1 MAEKEAI
8 FNLKVNTGN
17 SVNDVKKF
25 DKAVDGLDKSL
36 KDTQKTAKN
45 TKGTDHLE
53 QKLKEMNKLLKSG
66 TLTFQQQTKMI
77 KDYQGLAMQAGAT
90 SPVGKQAIQQAAQ
103 LRDTLTDLDNRVKLL
118 SSDYV
123 HLETSMQAISVGA
136 SMFQGISSV
145 TALVGS
151 ENEDL
156 MKTMV
161 KLQAVMGV
169 TNSIH
174 AVSNALNK
182 DSLLGI
188 RLRIIATKLSNFVK
202 GQETTAT
209 ASNVAVQQADIV
221 GTGILAGAKR
231 VLASATL
238 SSATAMKVLKGA
250 IVATGIGAL
259 VLLLMEG
266 VSMLMSF
273 GDASEEAE
281 KQQDAFNQAVE
292 RSNKRITEFDKTT
305 DRELK
310 KHLLNLKLKGV
321 KDKEYNEAV
330 RKGDVTALQKKKKNL
345 EDELQMEKIYYRRKQ
360 ALLEV
365 DLKSTLIHIKREAD
379 LKKKIKEKDGQIEI
393 KEIENQIEIKE
404 EKVKKSHRTSGKNRK
419 QEAEKRR
426 ADELKLLKERLKR
439 EEQANEKI
447 EDLRLK
453 MMETSFIEEDGL
465 MKLNAERQKAE
476 LILKEKFED
485 DKIAMIEKGIKNEI
499 IALDNKFKKGKIKEK
514 DYIKELAKLRED
526 GLKSLTE
533 EESNLLNLKQNELNQ
548 KLLKVEVKH
557 SDDVIKIKKQTE
569 KEKEDLRL
577 KAVELTT
584 DQFQNDLNAFKTK
597 QTEEL
602 KILDKALKDNL
613 ILESEYNKT
622 KEKMAK
628 DLADKEKQLT
638 KDKNEFI
645 KQENGKAFEESVEQL
660 TKILGHVQSGLDQ
673 LGAFNELANVLGENR
688 IMKIEEQANQELS
701 IIDAKQQQ
709 ELSNKSLTDEE
720 KTKLEEKFAQ
730 QKYQVELK
738 QFNQT
743 EKIKKSQFQR
753 EKALKVAQIGVE
765 TALAVMK
772 SIANNGGLPIALP
785 FGIAT
790 GVMGATQIASVL
802 AQKYQGGTAP
812 TPPSMSSGGGGT
824 AGAGGSS
831 FQANTS
837 TQQTN
842 LADIIGGQNQ
852 GSGMVSQVVV
862 LESDITSTQN
872 KVQAQEVKTSF

>member
-8 FNLKVNTGN
+8 FNLKVNTGS

-36 KDTQKTAKN
+36 KDTQKTAQN

-53 QKLKEMNKLLKSG
+53 QKLKEMNKLLESG

-136 SMFQGISSV
+136 SVFQGLSSV

-161 KLQAVMGV
+161 KLQAVMGI

-188 RLRIIATKLSNFVK
+188 RLRIVATKLMNFVK
-202 GQETTAT
+202 GQETSAT
-209 ASNVAVQQADIV
+209 AKNVAVQQADTV

-250 IVATGIGAL
+250 IVSTGIGAL
-259 VLLLMEG
+259 ILLLMEG
-266 VSMLMSF
+266 VSMLLSF

-281 KQQDAFNQAVE
+281 KQNEKFNESIE
-292 RSNKRITEFDKTT
+292 RSNERIDKFDSKME
-305 DRELK
+305 RNLK
-310 KHLLNLKLKGV
+310 KALLRLKLQGV
-321 KDKEYNEAV
+321 SDERYREGV
-330 RKGDVTALQKKKKNL
+330 RKGDEQLLDKKRQNL
-345 EDELQMEKIYYRRKQ
+345 ENEMSLLKKQ
-360 ALLEV
+360 ARQELSVSKDRVKTGLEI
-365 DLKSTLIHIKREAD
+365 LKREQE
-379 LKKKIKEKDGQIEI
+379 LKKKIQSNADQIEI
-393 KEIENQIEIKE
+393 KDLENQVSRKE
-404 EKVKKSHRTSGKNRK
+404 EKEKKSHRRSGRNLK

-426 ADELKLLKERLKR
+426 ANELKLLKERLKR

-453 MMETSFIEEDGL
+453 MMETTFIEEDGL
-465 MKLNAERQKAE
+465 MKLDAERKKAE

-485 DKIAMIEKGIKNEI
+485 NKIAMIEKGIKNEI
-499 IALDNKFKKGKIKEK
+499 TALDEKFKKGKIKE
-514 DYIKELAKLRED
+514 DAYIKELAKLRED
-526 GLKSLTE
+526 GLNSLTE
-533 EESNLLNLKQNELNQ
+533 EEKNLLNLKQNELNQ
-548 KLLKVEVKH
+548 GLLKIEVKH
-557 SDDVIKIKKQTE
+557 SDNVIKIKKQTE
-569 KEKEDLRL
+569 KEKNDLRL
-577 KAVELTT
+577 KAIVLTQ
-584 DQFQNDLNAFKTK
+584 DQFQNELDAFKTK
-597 QTEEL
+597 QDEEL

-645 KQENGKAFEESVEQL
+645 KQQNGKAFEESVEQL
-660 TKILGHVQSGLDQ
+660 TSILGHVQSGLDQ
-673 LGAFNELANVLGENR
+673 LNAFNELANVLGENR
-688 IMKIEEQANQELS
+688 IMKIEELS

-709 ELSNKSLTDEE
+709 ELSNQSLTDEE

-730 QKYQVELK
+730 QKFQVELK
-738 QFNQT
+738 QFNET
-743 EKIKKSQFQR
+743 EKIKKAQFQR
-753 EKALKVAQIGVE
+753 EKALKVSQIGIE
-765 TALAVMK
+765 TALAVIK
-772 SIANNGGLPIALP
+772 SIANGGGMPIGLP
-785 FGIAT
+785 FGLMA
-790 GVMGATQIASVL
+790 GLMGATQVASVL

-812 TPPSMSSGGGGT
+812 TPPSMSSVGGGGT

-837 TQQTN
+837 TEQTN

>member
-17 SVNDVKKF
+17 SINDVKKF
-25 DKAVDGLDKSL
+25 DKAIKSLDKSVEQTYETVE
-36 KDTQKTAKN
+36 DV
-45 TKGTDHLE
+45 KGIQNLE
-53 QKLKEMNKLLKSG
+53 KRLTELNKMVDSG
-66 TLTFQQQTKMI
+66 TLTWEEATKAVEAYKSIALQT
-77 KDYQGLAMQAGAT
+77 GSA
-90 SPVGKQAIQQAAQ
+90 SPIGQEAIDKSAQ
-103 LRDTLTDLDNRVKLL
+103 LRDQMTDLDNRVNIL

-123 HLETSMQAISVGA
+123 NLETALSSISVGA
-136 SMFQGISSV
+136 SIFQGLASV
-145 TALVGS
+145 TTLVGS

-156 MKTMV
+156 MKTMM
-161 KLQAVMGV
+161 KLQAVMGI
-169 TNSIH
+169 TNAIHQVSI
-174 AVSNALNK
+174 ALNK
-182 DSLLGI
+182 DSLLGM
-188 RLRIIATKLSNFVK
+188 RLRIAVGKVLNFVK
-202 GQETTAT
+202 GEEAEKTAE
-209 ASNVAVQQADIV
+209 NVVVQQADIV
-221 GTGILAGAKR
+221 GSGILAKAKK

-238 SSATAMKVLKGA
+238 KSSTAMKVLRGA
-250 IVATGIGAL
+250 IVSTGIGAL

-266 VSMLMSF
+266 ISMLLSF

-281 KQQDAFNQAVE
+281 KQQDAFNESVDRSNESMDRFDSRME
-292 RSNKRITEFDKTT
+292 RSLKKQLLQLKLRGVSDERYREGVRRGDEQLIQKKIQNRKNELIRLKRQARQEMEISKDKIKTALSLLK
-305 DRELK
+305 RENELK
-310 KHLLNLKLKGV
+310 KNLQNLN
-321 KDKEYNEAV
+321 N
-330 RKGDVTALQKKKKNL
+330 
-345 EDELQMEKIYYRRKQ
+345 
-360 ALLEV
+360 
-365 DLKSTLIHIKREAD
+365 DL
-379 LKKKIKEKDGQIEI
+379 EI
-393 KEIENQIEIKE
+393 KQLENQVSRKE
-404 EKVKKSHRTSGKNRK
+404 EKEKKSHRRSGVNRK
-419 QEAEKRR
+419 QQAEQRR
-426 ADELKLLKERLKR
+426 SKELAILKERLKR

-453 MMETSFIEEDGL
+453 MMETTFIEEDGL
-465 MKLNAERQKAE
+465 IKLDAERRKAE
-476 LILKEKFED
+476 LILREKFED
-485 DKIAMIEKGIKNEI
+485 DKNAMIEVGIKNEI
-499 IALDNKFKKGKIKEK
+499 TALDEKFKKGKIKEEA
-514 DYIKELAKLRED
+514 YIKELAKLRED
-526 GLKSLTE
+526 GLNNLTE
-533 EESNLLNLKQNELNQ
+533 EEKNLLNVKQNELNQ
-548 KLLKVEVKH
+548 QLLKIEVKH

-577 KAVELTT
+577 KAVALTQ
-584 DQFQNDLNAFKTK
+584 DQFKNQLDAFKT
-597 QTEEL
+597 QQDEEL

-660 TKILGHVQSGLDQ
+660 TSILGHVQSGLDQ

-709 ELSNKSLTDEE
+709 ELSNQSLTDEE

-730 QKYQVELK
+730 QRFQVELK

-743 EKIKKSQFQR
+743 EKIKKAQFQR

-772 SIANNGGLPIALP
+772 SIASNGGLPIGLP

-790 GVMGATQIASVL
+790 GVMGATQIATVL

-812 TPPSMSSGGGGT
+812 TPPSMSIGGGGT

-831 FQANTS
+831 FQANTN
-837 TQQTN
+837 TEQTN

>member
-36 KDTQKTAKN
+36 KDTQKTAQN

-53 QKLKEMNKLLKSG
+53 QKLKEMNKLLESG

-77 KDYQGLAMQAGAT
+77 KDYQGLALQAGAT
-90 SPVGKQAIQQAAQ
+90 SPVGKQAIQQASQ

-136 SMFQGISSV
+136 SVFQGLSSV

-174 AVSNALNK
+174 AVANALNK

-188 RLRIIATKLSNFVK
+188 RLRIVATKLMNFVK

-209 ASNVAVQQADIV
+209 AQGVAVQQADVV

-238 SSATAMKVLKGA
+238 SSATAMKVLRGA
-250 IVATGIGAL
+250 IVSTGIGAL

-266 VSMLMSF
+266 VSALLSF

-281 KQQDAFNQAVE
+281 EQQERFNQSVE
-292 RSNKRITEFDKTT
+292 RSNERISDFEQST
-305 DRELK
+305 DRQLK
-310 KHLLNLKLKGV
+310 KQLLQLKLRGV
-321 KDKEYNEAV
+321 SEERYNEGV
-330 RKGDVTALQKKKKNL
+330 RKGAIQNLEKKREMIEIELQK
-345 EDELQMEKIYYRRKQ
+345 EREKFAQLKRMRKT
-360 ALLEV
+360 
-365 DLKSTLIHIKREAD
+365 DLKDVVRNLNREIE
-379 LKKKIKEKDGQIEI
+379 LKNRIKEKDDQIEI
-393 KEIENQIEIKE
+393 QELENKLAEKE
-404 EKVKKSHRTSGKNRK
+404 EAEKKSGKTSTKNLK
-419 QEAEKRR
+419 QQAEKRR
-426 ADELKLLKERLKR
+426 GEELKLLKERLQR
-439 EEQANEKI
+439 EQQANEKI

-453 MMETSFIEEDGL
+453 MMETTFLEEDGL
-465 MKLNAERQKAE
+465 MKLDAERQKAE
-476 LILKEKFED
+476 LILREKFED
-485 DKIAMIEKGIKNEI
+485 DKNAMIEKGIKNEI
-499 IALDNKFKKGKIKEK
+499 TALDEKFKKGKIKE
-514 DYIKELAKLRED
+514 DEYIKELAKLRED
-526 GLKSLTE
+526 GLNSLTE
-533 EESNLLNLKQNELNQ
+533 EEKNLLNLKQNELNQ
-548 KLLKVEVKH
+548 SLLKIEVKH

-569 KEKEDLRL
+569 KEREDLRL
-577 KAVELTT
+577 KAIVLTQ
-584 DQFQNDLNAFKTK
+584 DQFQNDLDAFKTK
-597 QTEEL
+597 QDDEL

-645 KQENGKAFEESVEQL
+645 KQQNGKAFEESVEQL
-660 TKILGHVQSGLDQ
+660 TSILGHVQSGLDQ
-673 LGAFNELANVLGENR
+673 LNAFNELANVLGENR

-709 ELSNKSLTDEE
+709 ELSNQSLTDEE

-730 QKYQVELK
+730 QRFQVELK

-743 EKIKKSQFQR
+743 EKIKKAQFQR
-753 EKALKVAQIGVE
+753 EKALKVSQIGIE

-772 SIANNGGLPIALP
+772 SIASNGGLPIGLP

-790 GVMGATQIASVL
+790 GLLGATQIASVL

-812 TPPSMSSGGGGT
+812 TPPSMSSVGGGT

-831 FQANTS
+831 FVANTN
-837 TQQTN
+837 TEQTN

>member
-36 KDTQKTAKN
+36 KDTQKTAQN
-45 TKGTDHLE
+45 TKGTDHFE
-53 QKLKEMNKLLKSG
+53 QKLKEMNKLLESG

-77 KDYQGLAMQAGAT
+77 KDYQGLALQAGAT
-90 SPVGKQAIQQAAQ
+90 SPVGKQAIQQASQ

-136 SMFQGISSV
+136 SVFQGLSSV

-174 AVSNALNK
+174 AVANALNK

-188 RLRIIATKLSNFVK
+188 RLRIVATKLMNFVK

-209 ASNVAVQQADIV
+209 AQGVAVQQADVV

-238 SSATAMKVLKGA
+238 SSATAMKVLRGA
-250 IVATGIGAL
+250 IVSTGIGAL

-266 VSMLMSF
+266 VSALLSF

-281 KQQDAFNQAVE
+281 EQQERFNQSVE
-292 RSNKRITEFDKTT
+292 RSNERISDFEQST
-305 DRELK
+305 DRQLK
-310 KHLLNLKLKGV
+310 KQLLQLKLRGV
-321 KDKEYNEAV
+321 SEERYNEGV
-330 RKGDVTALQKKKKNL
+330 RKGAIQNLEKKREMIEIELQK
-345 EDELQMEKIYYRRKQ
+345 EREKFAQLKRMRKT
-360 ALLEV
+360 
-365 DLKSTLIHIKREAD
+365 DLKDVVRNLNREIE
-379 LKKKIKEKDGQIEI
+379 LKNRIKEKDDQIEI
-393 KEIENQIEIKE
+393 QELENKLAEKE
-404 EKVKKSHRTSGKNRK
+404 EAEKKSGKTSTKNLK
-419 QEAEKRR
+419 QQAEKRR
-426 ADELKLLKERLKR
+426 GEELKLLKERLQR
-439 EEQANEKI
+439 EQQANEKI

-453 MMETSFIEEDGL
+453 MMETTFLEEDGL
-465 MKLNAERQKAE
+465 MKLDAERQKAE
-476 LILKEKFED
+476 LILREKFED
-485 DKIAMIEKGIKNEI
+485 DKNAMIEKGIKNEI
-499 IALDNKFKKGKIKEK
+499 TALDEKFKKGKIKE
-514 DYIKELAKLRED
+514 DEYIKELAKLRED
-526 GLKSLTE
+526 GLNSLTE
-533 EESNLLNLKQNELNQ
+533 EEKNLLNLKQNELNQ
-548 KLLKVEVKH
+548 SLLKIEVKH

-569 KEKEDLRL
+569 KEREDLRL
-577 KAVELTT
+577 KAIVLTQ
-584 DQFQNDLNAFKTK
+584 DQFQNDLDAFKTK
-597 QTEEL
+597 QDDEL

-645 KQENGKAFEESVEQL
+645 KQQNGKAFEESVEQL
-660 TKILGHVQSGLDQ
+660 TSILGHVQSGLDQ
-673 LGAFNELANVLGENR
+673 LNAFNELANVLGENR
-688 IMKIEEQANQELS
+688 IMKIEEQANQELL

-709 ELSNKSLTDEE
+709 ELSNQSLTDEE

-730 QKYQVELK
+730 QRFQVELK

-743 EKIKKSQFQR
+743 EKIKKAQFQR
-753 EKALKVAQIGVE
+753 EKALKVSQIGIE

-772 SIANNGGLPIALP
+772 SIASNGGLPIGLP

-790 GVMGATQIASVL
+790 GLLGATQIASVL

-812 TPPSMSSGGGGT
+812 TPPSMSSVGGGT

-831 FQANTS
+831 FVANTN
-837 TQQTN
+837 TEQTN